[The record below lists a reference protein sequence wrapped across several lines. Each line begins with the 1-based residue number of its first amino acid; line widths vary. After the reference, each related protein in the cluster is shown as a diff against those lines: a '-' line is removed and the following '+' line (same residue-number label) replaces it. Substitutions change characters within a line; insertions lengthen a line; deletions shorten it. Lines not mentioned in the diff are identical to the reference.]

1 MSDRELHRAV
11 ARATGEFVETIQKL
25 GFRLEGDELRD
36 EPGPLVLDWDRGE
49 AASLSDLLSE
59 DDWPGRVSPLFSYDG
74 ELEDEFA
81 EEYDCAAA

>member
-36 EPGPLVLDWDRGE
+36 EPGPLVLDWDSAE
-49 AASLSDLLSE
+49 PAYLEEVVDE
-59 DDWPGRVSPLFSYDG
+59 DDWPGRSTTLPSYD
-74 ELEDEFA
+74 EEFD
-81 EEYDCAAA
+81 EEYSGAAA